1 MTEYHSIPR
10 INWGSF
16 RGRREEK
23 WGSFRGRYHFGGCTV
38 PVEQGSIALK
48 EIFAFL
54 AGGLAKETRNEV
66 S

>member
-1 MTEYHSIPR
+1 M
-10 INWGSF
+10 
-16 RGRREEK
+16 
-23 WGSFRGRYHFGGCTV
+23 